1 MKTAFVERRLG
12 EREPERVERENR
24 RMDGQIKTW
33 LVVMDNPSRQEVEQ
47 VLWSSLAGMTRHTTH
62 TKKET

>member
-33 LVVMDNPSRQEVEQ
+33 LVVMDNPS
-47 VLWSSLAGMTRHTTH
+47 
-62 TKKET
+62 